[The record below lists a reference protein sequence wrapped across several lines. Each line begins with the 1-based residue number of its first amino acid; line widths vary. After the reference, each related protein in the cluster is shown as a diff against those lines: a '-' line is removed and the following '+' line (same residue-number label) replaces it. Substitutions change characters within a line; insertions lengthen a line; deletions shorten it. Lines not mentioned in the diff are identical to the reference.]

1 MNEITIILISLLFSA
16 FFSGCEMAFLSVN
29 KLLLEINRTKHPFLF
44 KIINLF
50 LKKPGLFISAMLI
63 GNNIALVIYGLMMG
77 QLLHP
82 IIELFFQS
90 QIALLLTQTVI
101 STIIILVTGEFLPKT
116 LFRIQPLTIL
126 NVLAIPLMVIY
137 IILYPIS
144 KLTIGISNLLLK
156 YVFQSSTSPMPVSP
170 MMGRIDLDHLL
181 SEHEEKNINK
191 QEEVPQEVKFLR
203 NALDFSTTKIRE
215 CTIPRTQIEAIEVH
229 DSIEELKQ
237 LFIKTGHSK
246 VLVYKETIDN
256 IIGYVHVS
264 DLFKHPKSVRNM
276 LYPISVVPETMTANK
291 VLEIFTRDH
300 KSIALVVDEFGG
312 TSGIVTMEDILEEIF
327 GEINDEHDV
336 SDLVMTQVNEKEYLL
351 SGRVEVDAVNEKFN
365 INLPYSDDYET
376 IAGMILFHH
385 ESIPNEME
393 TIEFDDFTVT
403 IEEASNNR
411 IDLVRIVLHD

>member
-237 LFIKTGHSK
+237 LFIETGHSK

-351 SGRVEVDAVNEKFN
+351 SGRVEVDSVNEKFN

>member
-1 MNEITIILISLLFSA
+1 MNEITIILISLIFSA
-16 FFSGCEMAFLSVN
+16 FFSGCEMAFLSIN

-50 LKKPGLFISAMLI
+50 LKRPGIFISAMLI
-63 GNNIALVIYGLMMG
+63 GNNIALVIYGLTMG

-82 IIELFFQS
+82 MIEQS
-90 QIALLLTQTVI
+90 FHSPIAILLIQTII
-101 STIIILVTGEFLPKT
+101 STLIILVTGEFLPKT
-116 LFRIQPLTIL
+116 LFRIQPIMIL
-126 NVLAIPLMVIY
+126 NVLAVPLMVIY

-144 KLTIGISNLLLK
+144 KLTIGVSNLFLK
-156 YVFQSSTSPMPVSP
+156 YIFQSSSSPIPTSP

-181 SEHEEKNINK
+181 SEHEEKTVNK
-191 QEEVPQEVKFLR
+191 QEDVPQEVKFLR
-203 NALDFSTTKIRE
+203 NALDFSSTKIRE

-237 LFIKTGHSK
+237 LFIETGHSK
-246 VLVYKETIDN
+246 VLVYKDTIDN

-264 DLFKHPKSVRNM
+264 ELFKHPKSVRNM

-365 INLPYSDDYET
+365 TNLPFSDDYET

-403 IEEASNNR
+403 IEEAANNR

>member
-237 LFIKTGHSK
+237 LFIETGHSK